1 MDKIEQIRDE
11 QIEKMIV
18 ELQKELERRKTS
30 VDNCYQGHYAYNV
43 INRTKKSAAVVT
55 MYYCVKEAKEDPK
68 YLICDTIQI
77 EKYRDSFDKDNFNE
91 FVTRVDKLDNVY
103 VKKTEFAKFDQLD
116 GGFYENILAMVN
128 THQTRCDD
136 LYNQYIQDNYNIRN
150 KFGREV
156 GDLINKKLNIN
167 I

>member
-43 INRTKKSAAVVT
+43 INRKRNTAMVVT
-55 MYYCVKEAKEDPK
+55 MYYCVAEAKDDPK
-68 YLICDTIQI
+68 YLICDSIQI
-77 EKYRDSFDKDNFNE
+77 EKYIDDFKNE
-91 FVTRVDKLDNVY
+91 FVTRVDKFNDVY
-103 VKKTEFAKFDQLD
+103 VKKIEFAKFEPLN
-116 GGFYENILAMVN
+116 GEFYENILAMVN
-128 THQTRCDD
+128 TQQKRTDD
-136 LYNQYIQDNYNIRN
+136 LYNQYVQGNYDIRN

-156 GDLINKKLNIN
+156 GNLINEKLNIN